1 MSDGSDSKPG
11 PAVFLDRDGTINVDV
26 PYVGDPDEI
35 KLLPNAVAGL
45 CRLRDMGFALVIVTN
60 QSGIGRGYFTEED

>member
-45 CRLRDMGFALVIVTN
+45 CRDLRRISSND
-60 QSGIGRGYFTEED
+60 